1 MSLPARLMLA
11 GGLFVLVLLVSIIA
25 NSGGGCSVTLA
36 SGRTVVANSDTLWVS
51 ASNDEDTSHLSLGLL
66 NVDVEP
72 AQVVV
77 EGHPLV
83 DLDAQAKSV
92 LITRADGQ
100 LTVVA
105 DGATVY
111 DGPTRR

>member
-1 MSLPARLMLA
+1 MSLPAKLMLA
-11 GGLFVLVLLVSIIA
+11 CGLFVLVALVSVIA
-25 NSGGGCSVTLA
+25 NSGGSCSGTLA
-36 SGRTVVANSDTLWVS
+36 SGRTVVANSDTLWLS
-51 ASNDEDTSHLSLGLL
+51 ASNDQDTSHLSLGFLK
-66 NVDVEP
+66 VDVEP
-72 AQVVV
+72 TQVVV
-77 EGHPLV
+77 EGQPLV